1 MLGSGRADGPRVTGW
16 RTAAVVLAAVAVTA
30 PAARAAAGA
39 PAATPTAP
47 TTTAPPAPPG
57 VVLAPQGADEAGRR
71 QAQAELATADRALKQ
86 AVAEHRKVAKRAA
99 MFDERERAA
108 KAEVERLAAED
119 KAAADQLAEARAR
132 VRKMAIAGYVA
143 GGEVAP
149 VDYML
154 RASDPVELSR
164 RQSLYRRATEAK
176 ADALDDYEAARDATS
191 SHLHDAMA
199 AADAVAAERAQSASI
214 VASVAEKVAT
224 LRAEADHRRMLLQVV
239 TAAAPVAP
247 TDIPRL
253 FLDAYRKGAAN
264 VQRRQPKCRVP
275 WTVLASIGRVESN
288 HGRYRGARLALNG
301 DVFPRI
307 IGIPLDGTRSR
318 VVKDSDKG
326 EHDGDTTYDR
336 AIGPMQFLPST
347 WKRIGLDGNSDGK
360 VDANNAYD
368 AALGAAA
375 YLCRAVPAGGLD
387 REEAL
392 RRAVYSYNH
401 SNTYVDTV
409 IGWMR
414 TLDAIAAAL
423 PL

>member
-1 MLGSGRADGPRVTGW
+1 MLGSGRADGSPVTGW
-16 RTAAVVLAAVAVTA
+16 RAAVVMLVAVA
-30 PAARAAAGA
+30 AAAPTTSASAA
-39 PAATPTAP
+39 PAP
-47 TTTAPPAPPG
+47 TTTAQAAPPG

-71 QAQAELATADRALKQ
+71 QAQAELAAAERALKT
-86 AVAEHRKVAKRAA
+86 ATAEHRRLAKRAA
-99 MFDERERAA
+99 TL
-108 KAEVERLAAED
+108 AEQARTATASIERLAAED

-132 VRKMAIAGYVA
+132 VRKMAVAGYVS
-143 GGEVAP
+143 GGEMAP

-176 ADALDDYEAARDATS
+176 ADALGDYEAARDATS
-191 SHLHDAMA
+191 SQLHDAMA
-199 AADAVAAERAQSASI
+199 AADLAANEQRQATSAAAATAV
-214 VASVAEKVAT
+214 KVAT
-224 LRAEADHRRMLLQVV
+224 LRAEADHRRLLLQVV
-239 TAAAPVAP
+239 TAAAPVPP
-247 TDIPRL
+247 TDVPRL
-253 FLDAYRKGAAN
+253 FLDAYRKGAAT

-288 HGRYRGARLALNG
+288 HGRYGGARLALNG

-326 EHDGDTTYDR
+326 ESDGDTTYDR
-336 AIGPMQFLPST
+336 AVGPMQFLPST
-347 WKRIGLDGNSDGK
+347 WKRIGLDGNGDGK
-360 VDANNAYD
+360 ADANNAYD

-375 YLCRAVPAGGLD
+375 YLCRAVPEGGLD
-387 REEAL
+387 REDAL

-401 SNTYVDTV
+401 SNTYVDMV

-414 TLDAIAAAL
+414 TLDAVAVAL